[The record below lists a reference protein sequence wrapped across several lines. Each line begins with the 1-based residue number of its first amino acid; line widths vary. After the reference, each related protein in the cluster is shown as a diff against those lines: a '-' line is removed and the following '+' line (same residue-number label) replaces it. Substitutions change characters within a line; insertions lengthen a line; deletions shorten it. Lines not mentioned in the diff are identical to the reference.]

1 MRSALPLCSA
11 KNLSPVILVT
21 YLSPVIGLAEHIHK
35 LIGDSKNYKYY
46 NPNDLKKM
54 AYLAAKSGNLKPEEL
69 TKHWKAAIQEMGEI
83 YGRINGF

>member
-1 MRSALPLCSA
+1 MKGAHTNFVLCSFWEQG
-11 KNLSPVILVT
+11 
-21 YLSPVIGLAEHIHK
+21 YLAEHIHK
-35 LIGDSKNYKYY
+35 LIGDSKNYRYY

-69 TKHWKAAIQEMGEI
+69 TKHWKAAIREMGEI